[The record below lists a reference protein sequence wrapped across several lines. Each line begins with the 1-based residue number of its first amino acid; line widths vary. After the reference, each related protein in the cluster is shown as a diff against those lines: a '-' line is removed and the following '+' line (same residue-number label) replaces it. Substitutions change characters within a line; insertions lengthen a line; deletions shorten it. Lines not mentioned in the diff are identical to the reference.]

1 MENYFLLIGIDGGAT
16 KVSGWS
22 VNIGDENI
30 FSFGKLHAEKLY
42 NEIDGYLK
50 NFKPV
55 DITEQLAEFQN
66 NNIKLTEEEIQHG
79 KTYIE
84 ATAQVIEQIV
94 AKSSVKKVIVGIG
107 MPGLKT
113 SDLRGIAVMANGP
126 RMIDYCRDLENR
138 LTCSEIQFV
147 SPIAGLGS
155 DAFYCGM
162 GEEYAREGQFRS
174 VANSYYLGGGT
185 GAADAL
191 KLEGSLI
198 RLEDVKDW
206 FAKTW
211 EMKSDEDC
219 SLEKYASAKGI
230 QSIYS
235 DLSGISL
242 NDLNA
247 NGIYLQQIR
256 EKAIQGNKPA
266 LETYKKITYYLAL
279 LLYERISTLNAGW
292 QNLFSFVNPNKQK
305 LSGKHPY
312 LGKVFDSI
320 VIGQRLGDLFGSS
333 KGDEIVWKPFFRH
346 LSEMIAKSDVLNEE
360 VKEYYCPDGKFSED
374 LLQISNLREAPAIGA
389 GIDAYLTWRNR

>member
-1 MENYFLLIGIDGGAT
+1 MNNNFLLIGIDGGAT

-22 VNIGDENI
+22 IVVEGENT
-30 FSFGKLHAEKLY
+30 FSLGKLHAEKLY
-42 NEIDGYLK
+42 NEIDGYIEG
-50 NFKPV
+50 FKSV
-55 DITEQLAEFQN
+55 DITEQLAQFQN
-66 NNIKLTEEEIQHG
+66 NNIKSTEEEIQHG

-84 ATAQVIEQIV
+84 ATAQVIEQI
-94 AKSSVKKVIVGIG
+94 AKKSGIKNVLVGIG

-113 SDLRGIAVMANGP
+113 SDLRSIAVMANGP
-126 RMIDYCRDLENR
+126 RMIDYCKNLENR
-138 LTCSEIQFV
+138 LAGSEIQFV

-162 GEEYAREGQFRS
+162 GEEYAREGRFRS

-185 GAADAL
+185 GVADAM
-191 KLEGSLI
+191 KLDGSLVQ
-198 RLEDVKDW
+198 LDVIKGW

-211 EMKSDEDC
+211 EMKSEENC

-242 NDLNA
+242 NNLNSD
-247 NGIYLQQIR
+247 GIYLQQIKG
-256 EKAIQGNKPA
+256 KAIQGDKPA
-266 LETYKKITYYLAL
+266 LETYNKITYYLAL

-292 QNLFSFVNPNKQK
+292 QNLFSFVNPNKPK

-312 LGKVFDSI
+312 LGRVFDSI
-320 VIGQRLGDLFGSS
+320 VIGQRLGDLFRSS
-333 KGDEIVWKPFFRH
+333 KGDEIVWGPFFKH
-346 LSEMIAKSDVLNEE
+346 LSEMIEKSDVLNEK
-360 VKEYYCPDGKFSED
+360 VKNYYCPDGKFSED

-389 GIDAYLTWRNR
+389 GIDAYLAWRNR

>member
-22 VNIGDENI
+22 IVVEDENT
-30 FSFGKLHAEKLY
+30 FSFGELHAEKLY
-42 NEIDGYLK
+42 NEIDGYIES
-50 NFKPV
+50 FKSI
-55 DITEQLAEFQN
+55 DITEQLAQFKN

-84 ATAQVIEQIV
+84 AAAQVIEQIV
-94 AKSSVKKVIVGIG
+94 AKSSVKKALIGIG

-126 RMIDYCRDLENR
+126 RMIDFCRDLENR
-138 LTCSEIQFV
+138 LAGSEIQFV
-147 SPIAGLGS
+147 SPIVGLGS

-162 GEEYAREGQFRS
+162 GEEYAREGRFRY
-174 VANSYYLGGGT
+174 VENSYYIGGGT
-185 GAADAL
+185 GVADAL
-191 KLEGSLI
+191 KLDGSL
-198 RLEDVKDW
+198 VKLDDIKSW

-211 EMKSDEDC
+211 EMKSGEDN

-242 NDLNA
+242 NDLNS
-247 NGIYLQQIR
+247 NGIYLPQIR
-256 EKAIQGNKPA
+256 EKAIQGNKAA
-266 LETYKKITYYLAL
+266 LETYNKMTYYIAL

-292 QNLFSFVNPNKQK
+292 QNLFSFVNPNKPR
-305 LSGKHPY
+305 LSSNHRY

-320 VIGQRLGDLFGSS
+320 VIGQRLGDLFRSS
-333 KGDEIVWKPFFRH
+333 KGDEIVWKPFFKY
-346 LSEMIAKSDVLNEE
+346 LSEMIEKSGVLNEE
-360 VKEYYCPDGKFSED
+360 VKGYYCPDGKFSED

-389 GIDAYLTWRNR
+389 GIDAYLAWRNR